1 MDLRRLSTI
10 IAVMGS
16 ISITG
21 LVRAQDSDLEALRRA
36 MGHEP
41 DVRVEHEEKTTPAAD
56 GKPPLKSEAWTFRT
70 GVLSPMV
77 RYSRYLNRPPD
88 FTGGPE
94 SAPAGPESASASYPS
109 LPNSD
114 TGLGFD
120 GYAWG
125 NWYRGNAIRV
135 LVNGRDVLAAQPATA
150 VEWREGGSGFLRLVW
165 EAGGGTS
172 LSLSV
177 LVRPDADGIYL
188 RAELSPPGVRVDSL
202 QVQLTGYPGGYGPAY
217 GLPSHR
223 FVATAH
229 REGDVPA
236 DQTGKESPKLP
247 FTAGES
253 WVYYADRLADTGSLG
268 LVVLPEEK
276 PSGEVRLSSYGIQ
289 TVLSYPPGTRDVHL
303 GLHAYTIVNSSARQ
317 LFSEAVPTDLEALRT
332 LSFWP
337 ER

>member
-1 MDLRRLSTI
+1 MDLRRLSTT
-10 IAVMGS
+10 IAVMAS

-21 LVRAQDSDLEALRRA
+21 LARAQAPDLEALRRA
-36 MGHEP
+36 RGDEP
-41 DVRVEHEEKTTPAAD
+41 DVRVEHEETTTLAAD

-70 GVLSPMV
+70 GLLSPMV
-77 RYSRYLNRPPD
+77 RYSRYLNRPSD
-88 FTGGPE
+88 F
-94 SAPAGPESASASYPS
+94 AGSYPS

-150 VEWREGGSGFLRLVW
+150 VEWREGESGFLRLVW
-165 EAGGGTS
+165 EFGEGTS

-177 LVRPDADGIYL
+177 LVRPDGDGIYL
-188 RAELSPPGVRVDSL
+188 RAELSPPGVPVDAL

-223 FVATAH
+223 FVVTAQQ
-229 REGDVPA
+229 EGDVPA
-236 DQTGKESPKLP
+236 DYTGKAFPKLP

-253 WVYYADRLADTGSLG
+253 WAYYADRLADTGSLG
-268 LVVLPEEK
+268 LVVLPAEK

-289 TVLSYPPGTRDVHL
+289 TVLCYPPGTRDVHL

-317 LFSEAVPTDLEALRT
+317 LFSEAVPADLEALRT